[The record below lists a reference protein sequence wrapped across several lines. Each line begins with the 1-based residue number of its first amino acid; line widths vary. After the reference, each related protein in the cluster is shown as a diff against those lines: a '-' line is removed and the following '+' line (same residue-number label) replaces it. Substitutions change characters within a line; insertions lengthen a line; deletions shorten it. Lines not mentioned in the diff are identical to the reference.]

1 MLYFIIPATDS
12 CDAMW
17 RHTGAMW
24 RHSDASIASMSF
36 SEFRSINLIS
46 FPMTCRESNFLSNWF
61 QTKKFFKVFTER
73 KNVSAAVQT
82 NAEWRVL
89 ENVEKVQFKVPESQ
103 DVWFKA
109 RQSPYSLFQNF
120 FFNRAQRL
128 LQIAGYLSGNPI
140 SPLNITVSKLQ
151 AFFSR
156 YTNKASKTRGQVGL
170 FYFYWL
176 AISKLKRKGTKAR
189 LDFKAAPAL

>member
-1 MLYFIIPATDS
+1 MSLLQYKQMLNEEFS
-12 CDAMW
+12 K
-17 RHTGAMW
+17 
-24 RHSDASIASMSF
+24 MS
-36 SEFRSINLIS
+36 
-46 FPMTCRESNFLSNWF
+46 
-61 QTKKFFKVFTER
+61 KKFSSKFPKVKTFGS
-73 KNVSAAVQT
+73 K
-82 NAEWRVL
+82 
-89 ENVEKVQFKVPESQ
+89 Q
-103 DVWFKA
+103 DSHLIHCF
-109 RQSPYSLFQNF
+109 RTF
-120 FFNRAQRL
+120 FFIRAQRL